1 MFFTIL
7 NRRTRSLSC
16 LLEHPASVA
25 DPETDL
31 HRRSGIWK
39 ALSGADLW
47 HRLANPALYRRAKA
61 EADSAQAG

>member
-1 MFFTIL
+1 L
-7 NRRTRSLSC
+7 
-16 LLEHPASVA
+16 
-25 DPETDL
+25 
-31 HRRSGIWK
+31 K